1 MWIVPWDSF
10 LIKKLLKSE
19 ICGSVNNVR
28 YALIDWKLPDKSNFA
43 AIVHAL
49 VITVKFDWKLPD
61 KSNFA
66 AIVHALVITVKFVP
80 KRVKK
85 KKRKKKEKRKTQTQ
99 TQTQMP
105 NPNVA

>member
-1 MWIVPWDSF
+1 M
-10 LIKKLLKSE
+10 KKLLKSE

-43 AIVHAL
+43 AI
-49 VITVKFDWKLPD
+49 F
-61 KSNFA
+61 
-66 AIVHALVITVKFVP
+66 HALVITVKFVP

-85 KKRKKKEKRKTQTQ
+85 KKEKKEKRKTQTQ
-99 TQTQMP
+99 TQSP